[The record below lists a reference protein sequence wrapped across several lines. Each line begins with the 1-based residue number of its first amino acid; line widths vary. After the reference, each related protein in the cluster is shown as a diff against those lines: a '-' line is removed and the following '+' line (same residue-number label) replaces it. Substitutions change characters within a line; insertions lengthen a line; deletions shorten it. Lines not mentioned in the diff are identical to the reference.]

1 MDLDNSVKVLC
12 ELAILFLD
20 DLVDLILSDLE
31 LLLVFFYLG
40 FFDTYALFLFL
51 ELALLV
57 FNLFEFTGIG

>member
-1 MDLDNSVKVLC
+1 VDLDNSVKVLC